1 VVGPLL
7 SVVGEMIPIAA
18 REFPECASNTAKTE
32 TSLLIPLTTDY

>member
-18 REFPECASNTAKTE
+18 REFPECASNIAKTE
-32 TSLLIPLTTDY
+32 ISSLISLKTDN